1 MESLPPAPSIR
12 RSARSAARP
21 GLKEAQRASYLAQF
35 HIIELE
41 RFLNDQA
48 IASKAARDNIHFH
61 ESIIVQ
67 LQGLAEKSDITKDNI
82 TELIET
88 HRAKVSIAKKDLD
101 VAALNESRARTQI
114 SMYTTSNPNIHAN
127 ISASAAFRSVV
138 DDLDVVV
145 HALEESLPPP
155 PPHARDNARLR
166 SILAYK
172 EKEIARLEKEI
183 AELKVLSLDIV
194 ALIWTLVD
202 MNRERRKGPKSI

>member
-1 MESLPPAPSIR
+1 MFVTPAPSTSPSPRSPSLVDDGVPSSCPSIR

-21 GLKEAQRASYLAQF
+21 GLKEAQRASYLTQF

-41 RFLNDQA
+41 KFLNDQN
-48 IASKAARDNIHFH
+48 IASKATRDNIHFH

-67 LQGLAEKSDITKDNI
+67 LQGLAENSDITKDNI
-82 TELIET
+82 TDLIEI
-88 HRAKVSIAKKDLD
+88 HRAKVSIATKDLD

-114 SMYTTSNPNIHAN
+114 SMYTTSNPNIRAN

-155 PPHARDNARLR
+155 RLMQETTPDYAPY
-166 SILAYK
+166 SH
-172 EKEIARLEKEI
+172 
-183 AELKVLSLDIV
+183 
-194 ALIWTLVD
+194 T
-202 MNRERRKGPKSI
+202 RRKKLPAWRRRSRS